1 MLQFQLMP
9 KQISRKRLLSSER
22 GLKAKTKSRF
32 AMVLC
37 YPNTYEVAM
46 SSLGFLT
53 IYRMANELPQLRCER
68 AFYWPQNGKTIEAGR
83 EIGKFDVVGMS
94 LNFELDY
101 PRAIKMIGDSGIPL
115 LREERGE
122 SDPIVIAGGC
132 AVTLNPQ
139 PLSAFVDAFFIG
151 EAEESFEEFA
161 DLLVDVGRLR
171 KRGWRKEMLR
181 QASRIE
187 GVYVPEVNDSAK
199 RRWVSRLDALSTSSP
214 VLTPNSHFSDM
225 YLTEVGR
232 GCPRGCRF
240 CAATY
245 SYRPFRTRSAASII
259 EHTRNEELEFPRIG
273 LVGAAVS
280 DHPGIERLCMEF
292 AKLGKEV
299 GISSLRPDNLTPHL
313 LSTLVQTG
321 MRTVTVAPEA
331 GSERMRRV
339 IGKPMAQDQILQI
352 AQMGHEVGLRNLRLY
367 FMIGLPFE
375 TDSDAE
381 AIAQLA
387 IGISKTFRERISV
400 RLGVFVPKANTPFQ
414 WQPLATPEVIKR
426 RVEVIKKS
434 LSSTKNIRVSARS
447 VREVEAQA
455 IFSRGGAD
463 VGTALYNWYSGRN
476 WKRAF
481 TSAGVD
487 RHRLLYDRLSTE
499 ARLPWDFIDMSFPKS
514 LLKRE
519 LVKAERAAS

>member
-1 MLQFQLMP
+1 MQ
-9 KQISRKRLLSSER
+9 KQISRKKLLSSER
-22 GLKAKTKSRF
+22 GLKAKRKSRF

-37 YPNTYEVAM
+37 YPNTYEIAM

-68 AFYWPQNGKTIEAGR
+68 AFYWPQGGKTIEAGR
-83 EIGKFDVVGMS
+83 EIGKFDVIGMS
-94 LNFELDY
+94 LSYELDY
-101 PRAIKMIGDSGIPL
+101 PRAVKMIGDSGIPL

-139 PLSAFVDAFFIG
+139 PLTPFVDVFFIG
-151 EAEESFEEFA
+151 EAEESFDEFA
-161 DLLVDVGRLR
+161 RLLVDVGRLR
-171 KRGWRKEMLR
+171 KVGWRKEMLR
-181 QASRIE
+181 RASKI
-187 GVYVPEVNDSAK
+187 GGIYVPGVNDSTK
-199 RRWVSRLDALSTSSP
+199 RRWVSRLDALSTSSSL
-214 VLTPNSHFSDM
+214 LTPNSHFSDM

-245 SYRPFRTRSAASII
+245 LYRPFRTRSTASII
-259 EHTRNEELEFPRIG
+259 EHARKEELEFPRIG

-292 AKLGKEV
+292 AKQGKEV
-299 GISSLRPDNLTPHL
+299 GISSLRPDNLTLRL
-313 LSTLVQTG
+313 LSTLVETG
-321 MRTVTVAPEA
+321 LRTVTVAPEA
-331 GSERMRRV
+331 GSEKMRKV
-339 IGKPMAQDQILQI
+339 IGKPMAQDQILQT
-352 AQMGHEVGLRNLRLY
+352 AQMCHEVGLRNLRLY

-381 AIAQLA
+381 AIVELA
-387 IGISKTFRERISV
+387 TGISKRFKRRISV
-400 RLGVFVPKANTPFQ
+400 RLGAFVPKANTPFQ
-414 WQPLATPEVIKR
+414 WQPLASSEALKKR
-426 RVEVIKKS
+426 AGVIKKG
-434 LSSTKNIRVSARS
+434 LSSKKNIRVLTRS

-463 VGTALYNWYSGRN
+463 VGTALYDWYSGGN

-481 TSAGVD
+481 ANAGVN
-487 RHRLLYDRLSTE
+487 RERLLYDRLSTE
-499 ARLPWDFIDMSFPKS
+499 ARLPWDFIDMSFSKS